1 MNWWLFALQIAA
13 VALTPFAMAAQMA
26 FHDHE
31 SRMHWLRTAVF
42 TIAIT
47 AMLWVLPIWHV
58 IGPWLRWVQVS
69 AVATGMLYTIGD
81 VPALPWWNDG
91 KMWPQAL
98 ATAGY
103 TALSG
108 VVLFWAWGVYS
119 AGIMPEGQ
127 SPVELEFPLHD
138 GRYYVVSGGSTKAGN
153 RHRNILDTEKADESR
168 GQAQALD
175 IVQLNSWGIRAKG
188 LYPHDKTDYRIF
200 GTPVYAPC
208 SGEVVR
214 VRDGLTDYD
223 PPGRDREN
231 LAGNHVVLECDGVHV
246 ALAHLKKGSVT
257 VQRGNAVKVGQN
269 LGEIGN
275 SGNTTE
281 PHLHIHAQTPSEN
294 EHFMGG
300 DPLPMTF
307 GGEYLGPG
315 EVVRVQTN

>member
-1 MNWWLFALQIAA
+1 MNWWLFAFQIAA
-13 VALTPFAMAAQMA
+13 VVLAPILIAGEMAYQTQS
-26 FHDHE
+26 
-31 SRMHWLRTAVF
+31 SRIHWLTKAAFAV
-42 TIAIT
+42 AIM
-47 AMLWVLPIWHV
+47 ALLWVMPIWHV
-58 IGPWLRWVQVS
+58 VGTWVPWVQAS
-69 AVATGMLYTIGD
+69 ILATGLLYAAEGFSE
-81 VPALPWWNDG
+81 LPWWKSG
-91 KMWPQAL
+91 EIWPQAF
-98 ATAGY
+98 ATVGY
-103 TALSG
+103 PLLTA
-108 VVLFWAWGVYS
+108 VVLVWAWGIYA
-119 AGIMPEGQ
+119 AGTMPQGQ
-127 SPVELEFPLHD
+127 DPIELTFPLHD
-138 GRYYVVSGGSTKAGN
+138 GQFYVVAGGSTQGGN
-153 RHRNILDTEKADESR
+153 RHRMILETKKADQYR

-175 IVQLNSWGIRAKG
+175 LVQLNDWGIRARGIHPLDRTK
-188 LYPHDKTDYRIF
+188 YAIF

-208 SGEVVR
+208 SGEAVR

-231 LAGNHVVLECDGVHV
+231 LAGNHVVLECDGAHV

-257 VQRGNAVKVGQN
+257 VQRGNAVKVGQK